1 MPLGSHGGSARP
13 VLGTLAGPSLLDL
26 SSWAGAQRRKEGL
39 CPHPGQNAF
48 QGRHQAL
55 RCLAVEKGR
64 WAPKPVLPQT
74 DGLGAG
80 TAGPAWLC
88 CCLKILFEGAPRLCP
103 ALSPPKQAA
112 GPVRGH
118 VVGGQHPPKVPI
130 TLGCAGQPSS
140 TARPLPH
147 PSALSRPVS
156 GLTWKGLP
164 WVTPHLLPGLPASWA
179 LTWPGEEGPESPD
192 SDLDRPGEQRRQ
204 NKCSIFIRKATKK
217 RTLCHRATSGRTQAE
232 PVPPSLDTA
241 TWAGG
246 GHVYKVNTS

>member
-1 MPLGSHGGSARP
+1 MRKAGIRAGSVPLGSHGGSARP

-103 ALSPPKQAA
+103 AESPEAGGWSCERARGGRSAPTKGPHYTGVCRPAVQHSQAPPSPLCPVQACLWSHLEGSALGHSPPA
-112 GPVRGH
+112 
-118 VVGGQHPPKVPI
+118 
-130 TLGCAGQPSS
+130 
-140 TARPLPH
+140 
-147 PSALSRPVS
+147 SRP
-156 GLTWKGLP
+156 
-164 WVTPHLLPGLPASWA
+164 ASQ
-179 LTWPGEEGPESPD
+179 LGPN
-192 SDLDRPGEQRRQ
+192 L
-204 NKCSIFIRKATKK
+204 
-217 RTLCHRATSGRTQAE
+217 
-232 PVPPSLDTA
+232 
-241 TWAGG
+241 AGG
-246 GHVYKVNTS
+246 GGPRIPGQRS